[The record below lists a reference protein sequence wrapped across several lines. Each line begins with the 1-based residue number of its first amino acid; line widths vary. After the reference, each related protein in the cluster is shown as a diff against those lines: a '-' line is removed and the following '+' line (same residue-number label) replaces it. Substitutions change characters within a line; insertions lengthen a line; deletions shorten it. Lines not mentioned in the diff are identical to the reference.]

1 MTALLFPGNVVK
13 SFSLTSRGPI
23 FQGLRACRT
32 FVLLL
37 SALLHLC
44 VPLHLLVCLHMH
56 AFLSLCV
63 LFSRFYQTVIG
74 QTLDLIRAHQGNV
87 DFGRFTEKKYKSIVK
102 YKTAFYSFYLPVA
115 AAIYMAGID
124 EEKEH
129 AIAEMILPEIREFF
143 RDPSVTG
150 KIGTDVQDNKC
161 SWLVV
166 QCLIMGK
173 RRLRRSRVKL
183 LYKELN
189 LPAVFMQYEEGSYSP
204 LMSLVEQYAMPLPQ
218 QSSWG

>member
-1 MTALLFPGNVVK
+1 M
-13 SFSLTSRGPI
+13 
-23 FQGLRACRT
+23 
-32 FVLLL
+32 
-37 SALLHLC
+37 
-44 VPLHLLVCLHMH
+44 
-56 AFLSLCV
+56 
-63 LFSRFYQTVIG
+63 
-74 QTLDLIRAHQGNV
+74 

-129 AIAEMILPEIREFF
+129 AIAEMILPEMREFFQIQENYLDLF

-166 QCLIMGK
+166 QCL
-173 RRLRRSRVKL
+173 
-183 LYKELN
+183 
-189 LPAVFMQYEEGSYSP
+189 
-204 LMSLVEQYAMPLPQ
+204 
-218 QSSWG
+218 